1 MKYSR
6 YVVLI
11 SSVCAALFAQAQ
23 QPGANLISP
32 EVHPD
37 KTVTFRIL
45 APKAAEV
52 TLTGDW
58 LPANTNPK
66 FTKDDKGVWSLT
78 IGPMEPSIY
87 IYNFNVDGIAMADPV
102 NPRMK
107 LRARTSASLVE
118 IPADAPAF
126 WQDRDVPHGKVEI
139 NWEKSKVLNGETRW
153 IWIYTPP
160 GYDKSTRKYPA
171 LYLFHGNND
180 TAGGWTL
187 VGQANFILDNL
198 IAEKKATPMIVVMPF
213 GHAAPFGAR
222 TGVGGKTND
231 ELFEDYLLKD
241 VVPLVESEYRVET
254 GRDKRAIAGL
264 SMGGGQSLRIGFGH
278 LDMFSAIGAFS
289 AAAPADFETRFAGS
303 LQDTKGTNAKLKALW
318 IGCGKQD
325 ALFARNERLSQALEK
340 NHIKHTFRAVDGV
353 HNYTAWKKFLEE
365 FAQLLFR

>member
-1 MKYSR
+1 MKYS
-6 YVVLI
+6 YVVLM
-11 SSVCAALFAQAQ
+11 SSACAALLAQAP
-23 QPGANLISP
+23 QPAANLVSP
-32 EVHPD
+32 EAHPD
-37 KTVTFRIL
+37 KSVTFRMW

-78 IGPMEPSIY
+78 IGPLEPSIY

-126 WQDRDVPHGKVEI
+126 WQERDVPHGKVEI
-139 NWEKSKVLNGETRW
+139 NWRKSKVLNGETRW

-160 GYDKSTRKYPA
+160 GYDKNTRKYPV

-180 TAGGWTL
+180 TAAGWTL

-198 IAEKKATPMIVVMPF
+198 LAEKKATPMIVVMPF
-213 GHAAPFGAR
+213 GHAAPFGAK
-222 TGVGGKTND
+222 GND
-231 ELFEDYLLKD
+231 ELFENYLLQD

-264 SMGGGQSLRIGFGH
+264 SMGGAQSVRIGFGH
-278 LDMFSAIGAFS
+278 LDMFSAIGGFS
-289 AAAPADFETRFAGS
+289 SGPPDNFAKNFAPA
-303 LQDTKGTNAKLKALW
+303 LQDAKGTNSKLKALW

-325 ALFARNERLSQALEK
+325 DTFARSERLSQILEK
-340 NHIKHTFRAVDGV
+340 NQIKHTFRVIDGV

-365 FAQLLFR
+365 FARLLFR

>member
-1 MKYSR
+1 MKCS
-6 YVVLI
+6 YVALTFSI
-11 SSVCAALFAQAQ
+11 CAALLAQAP
-23 QPGANLISP
+23 QPGANLVSP
-32 EVHPD
+32 QVHPD
-37 KTVTFRIL
+37 KTVTFRMW

-58 LPANTNPK
+58 LPAKTNPK
-66 FTKDDKGVWSLT
+66 FTKDEKGVWSLT

-87 IYNFNVDGIAMADPV
+87 IYNFNVDGLAMADPV

-118 IPADAPAF
+118 IPADTPAF
-126 WQDRDVPHGKVEI
+126 WQERDVPHGKVEI
-139 NWEKSKVLNGETRW
+139 NWGKSKALNGETRG

-160 GYDKSTRKYPA
+160 GYDKNTRKYPV

-180 TAGGWTL
+180 IAGGWTL

-198 IAEKKATPMIVVMPF
+198 LAEKKATPMIVVMPF
-213 GHAAPFGAR
+213 GHAAPYGAR
-222 TGVGGKTND
+222 GND

-264 SMGGGQSLRIGFGH
+264 SMGGGQSLRIGLGH
-278 LDMFSAIGAFS
+278 LDMFSAIGVFS
-289 AAAPADFETRFAGS
+289 SGVPANFETRFATP
-303 LQDTKGTNAKLKALW
+303 LQDAKGTNAKLKQFW

-325 ALFARNERLSQALEK
+325 TVFAGSKRLSEILDKSQ
-340 NHIKHTFRAVDGV
+340 IKHTFREIDGA
-353 HNYTAWKKFLEE
+353 HNYTAWKKFLVEY
-365 FAQLLFR
+365 AALLFR